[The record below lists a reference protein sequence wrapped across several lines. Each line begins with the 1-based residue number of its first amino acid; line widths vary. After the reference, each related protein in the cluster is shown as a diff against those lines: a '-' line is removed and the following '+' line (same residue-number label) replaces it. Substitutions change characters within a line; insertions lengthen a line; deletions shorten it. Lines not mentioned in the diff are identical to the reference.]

1 MLISPNTFINGTE
14 VDCSNFSHPTMPYA
28 ALVRFDGSET
38 GEYSGYR
45 VRNHMTGR
53 VYACFNNSYRHPE
66 LSLEMAV
73 EYCCKHFDVW
83 FNIPTTFVASAQRIE
98 PGDRITFSSPSI
110 EDGEVMT
117 KVVQDVYEG
126 YISIELGYQPEPIRR
141 VAYSEVIK
149 HHAVPIE
156 LQP

>member
-28 ALVRFDGSET
+28 ALVKTDT
-38 GEYSGYR
+38 GYA
-45 VRNHMTGR
+45 VRNHMTGQ
-53 VYACFNNSYRHPE
+53 VYARFE

-73 EYCCKHFDVW
+73 RYCCKHFDVW